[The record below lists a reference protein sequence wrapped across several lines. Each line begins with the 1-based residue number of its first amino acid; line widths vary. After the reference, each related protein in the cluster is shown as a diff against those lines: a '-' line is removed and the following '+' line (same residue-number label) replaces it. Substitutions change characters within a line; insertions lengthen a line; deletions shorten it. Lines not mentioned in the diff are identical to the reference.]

1 MQVRPMQGRSMQVT
15 PMTTFSKL
23 SVAASALSIFLSQ
36 SAFAAAVIAHVA
48 VPPVHVVPPVVAAGK
63 PASIAVY
70 SAGVGGINRGA
81 PRGGTARTVA
91 AANLV
96 NALQSGL
103 QDELRPDWLNSAR
116 IGLRC
121 GANRGA
127 RHCK

>member
-1 MQVRPMQGRSMQVT
+1 
-15 PMTTFSKL
+15 MTTFSKL

-36 SAFAAAVIAHVA
+36 SAFAAAVVAHVA
-48 VPPVHVVPPVVAAGK
+48 VPPVRVVPPVVAAGK
-63 PASIAVY
+63 PAGIAVY
-70 SAGVGGINRGA
+70 SAALGGINRGQHV
-81 PRGGTARTVA
+81 GTARA
-91 AANLV
+91 AAAGNLV

-121 GANRGA
+121 GANRGV

>member
-1 MQVRPMQGRSMQVT
+1 
-15 PMTTFSKL
+15 MTTFSKV

-36 SAFAAAVIAHVA
+36 SAFAAAVVAHVA
-48 VPPVHVVPPVVAAGK
+48 VPPVHVVPPVAAGK
-63 PASIAVY
+63 PAGIAVY
-70 SAGVGGINRGA
+70 SAGVGGINRGQHV
-81 PRGGTARTVA
+81 GTARA
-91 AANLV
+91 AAAGNLV

-121 GANRGA
+121 GANRGV

>member
-1 MQVRPMQGRSMQVT
+1 MQVRA
-15 PMTTFSKL
+15 MTTYSKL
-23 SVAASALSIFLSQ
+23 SVAASTLSIFLSQ
-36 SAFAAAVIAHVA
+36 SAFAAAVVAHVA
-48 VPPVHVVPPVVAAGK
+48 VPPVHVVPPVAAGK
-63 PASIAVY
+63 PAGIAVY

-81 PRGGTARTVA
+81 PRGGTARAVA
-91 AANLV
+91 TANLV

-121 GANRGA
+121 GANRGV